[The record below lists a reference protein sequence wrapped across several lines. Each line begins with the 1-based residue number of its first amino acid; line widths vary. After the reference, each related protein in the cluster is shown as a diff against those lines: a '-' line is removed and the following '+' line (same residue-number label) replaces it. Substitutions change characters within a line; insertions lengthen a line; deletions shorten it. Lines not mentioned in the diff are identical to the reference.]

1 MGRTAR
7 YTDESILDAALALV
21 SQNGAH
27 GVTVVAIAAL
37 LGAPSGSIYHRFASR
52 DLILARLWIRTVKQF
67 QAGFLEALALDD
79 TIDAAKAAVAH
90 TLEWSAEHR
99 NEARILTR
107 YRREDLVA
115 LWPDE
120 LGEELSTL
128 NDQVKR
134 SVLTFTEQHFGAIT
148 AETAGLARFALI
160 DLPYAAARQA
170 ILGDKPPAP
179 WLREA
184 VTTAALASRR
194 GWTPRAPGLYQSGRT

>member
-7 YTDESILDAALALV
+7 YTDESILDTALALV
-21 SQNGAH
+21 SEDGAQ
-27 GVTVVAIAAL
+27 GATVVAIAAR

-52 DLILARLWIRTVKQF
+52 DLILARLWIRTVNQS
-67 QAGFLEALALDD
+67 QVGFLESLALDD
-79 TIDAAKAAVAH
+79 TSEAAEAAVAH
-90 TLEWSAEHR
+90 TLEWSATHR
-99 NEARILTR
+99 HEARVLTL

-120 LGEELSTL
+120 LGEVLSTL

-134 SVLTFTEQHFGAIT
+134 AVLAFTERHLGT
-148 AETAGLARFALI
+148 VSAETVGLARFALI

-170 ILGDKPPAP
+170 ILDDRPLAP

-184 VTTAALASRR
+184 VNSAAVAALSSMTR
-194 GWTPRAPGLYQSGRT
+194 

>member
-7 YTDESILDAALALV
+7 YTDESILDAALALASEDGV
-21 SQNGAH
+21 NGA
-27 GVTVVAIAAL
+27 TVVAIAAR

-67 QAGFLEALALDD
+67 QVGFLEALARDD
-79 TIDAAKAAVAH
+79 TAEAAKAAVAH

-99 NEARILTR
+99 AEARVLII
-107 YRREDLVA
+107 YRRDDLVA

-120 LGEELSTL
+120 LGAELSTL

-134 SVLTFTEQHFGAIT
+134 SVLTFTERHMGVVT

-170 ILGDKPPAP
+170 ILDEKPPAP

-184 VTTAALASRR
+184 VTSAALAALSTMARR
-194 GWTPRAPGLYQSGRT
+194 S

>member
-21 SQNGAH
+21 SEDGAH
-27 GVTVVAIAAL
+27 GATVVAIAAR

-67 QAGFLEALALDD
+67 QVGFLEALALDD
-79 TIDAAKAAVAH
+79 TTEAAKAAVAH

-99 NEARILTR
+99 DEARVLIM

-134 SVLTFTEQHFGAIT
+134 SVLAFTKSHLGVIT

-170 ILGDKPPAP
+170 ILDDKPPAP

-184 VTTAALASRR
+184 VTTAALAALGSKTRR
-194 GWTPRAPGLYQSGRT
+194 S

>member
-1 MGRTAR
+1 MGRTAKF
-7 YTDESILDAALALV
+7 TDESILDAALALV
-21 SQNGAH
+21 SEDGAH
-27 GVTVVAIAAL
+27 GATVVAIAAR

-67 QAGFLEALALDD
+67 QVGFLEALDLDD
-79 TIDAAKAAVAH
+79 VTAAAEAAVAH

-99 NEARILTR
+99 HEARVLTMHR
-107 YRREDLVA
+107 HEDLVA

-134 SVLTFTEQHFGAIT
+134 AVLAFAERRFGALT
-148 AETAGLARFALI
+148 AETAGVTRFALI

-170 ILGDKPPAP
+170 ILDDKPPAA

-184 VTTAALASRR
+184 VIAAALAALSSKSR
-194 GWTPRAPGLYQSGRT
+194 

>member
-1 MGRTAR
+1 MGRIAR
-7 YTDESILDAALALV
+7 FTDESILDAALALV
-21 SQNGAH
+21 SEDGAH
-27 GVTVVAIAAL
+27 GATVVAIAAR

-67 QAGFLEALALDD
+67 QVGFLDSLDLADV
-79 TIDAAKAAVAH
+79 TAAAKASVAH

-99 NEARILTR
+99 DEARVLTL

-134 SVLTFTEQHFGAIT
+134 AVLAFTERRFGAVT

-170 ILGDKPPAP
+170 ILDDKPPAL

-184 VTTAALASRR
+184 VSTAALAVLSTRS
-194 GWTPRAPGLYQSGRT
+194 PRP

>member
-1 MGRTAR
+1 MGRTAKF
-7 YTDESILDAALALV
+7 TDESILDAALALV
-21 SQNGAH
+21 SEDGAH
-27 GVTVVAIAAL
+27 GATVVAIAAR

-67 QAGFLEALALDD
+67 QVGFLEALALDD
-79 TIDAAKAAVAH
+79 TIEAAAAAVAH

-99 NEARILTR
+99 DEARVLTM

-128 NDQVKR
+128 NDQVGR
-134 SVLTFTEQHFGAIT
+134 AVLAFAERHFDVLGTEAT
-148 AETAGLARFALI
+148 GLTRFALI

-170 ILGDKPPAP
+170 ILDDKPPAA

-184 VTTAALASRR
+184 VTTAALAALSSKTRR
-194 GWTPRAPGLYQSGRT
+194 P